1 MNKKIK
7 TLKKSV
13 VEGQISDDIKLE
25 EKKDIKKEASTINTK
40 ENSIKSKKVLVKTE
54 YLFGKCVVESDTITV
69 YEKHF
74 PTGKVKNTYLK
85 KGDTFFFDHM
95 HTIEDKIYVSWGI
108 VSGRGYVLY
117 KDLKT
122 NNNPVS
128 KIG

>member
-13 VEGQISDDIKLE
+13 VERQISDDIKLE
-25 EKKDIKKEASTINTK
+25 EEKDIKKEASTINTK

-108 VSGRGYVLY
+108 VSGRRACGNL
-117 KDLKT
+117 
-122 NNNPVS
+122 S
-128 KIG
+128 